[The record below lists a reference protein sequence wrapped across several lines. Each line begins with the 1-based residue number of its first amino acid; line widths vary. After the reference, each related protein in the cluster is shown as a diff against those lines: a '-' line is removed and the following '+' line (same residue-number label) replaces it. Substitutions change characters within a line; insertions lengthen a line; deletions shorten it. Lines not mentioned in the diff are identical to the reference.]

1 MDYKVFTLI
10 INFRKHKM
18 EDVMARG
25 RKREKDSKREVI
37 SIRITEEQK
46 EVINRNIWIKKDID
60 KLVRDYINV
69 FFQ

>member
-1 MDYKVFTLI
+1 
-10 INFRKHKM
+10 
-18 EDVMARG
+18 MARG

-46 EVINRNIWIKKDID
+46 EVLNRNIWIKKDID

-69 FFQ
+69 FLQ